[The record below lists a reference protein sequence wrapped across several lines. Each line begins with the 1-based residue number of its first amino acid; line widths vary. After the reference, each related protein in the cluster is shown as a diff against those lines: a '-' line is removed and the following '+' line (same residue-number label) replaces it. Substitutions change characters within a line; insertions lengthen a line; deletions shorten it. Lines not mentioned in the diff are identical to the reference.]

1 MSKEAIKQFRE
12 AINGNEEWQEEVRN
26 FGDDDSMATY
36 ASSKGFEFTSEEY
49 VEYVEGLQSELTEFE
64 TEMVVGGGTCKEK
77 GHKHNRRLYKNKDGS
92 VHGKLPDWVNPISR
106 KSGNLTQTCIFGRYG
121 RKYVGKNA
129 TSGQG
134 ETHDYRGDK
143 WDW

>member
-1 MSKEAIKQFRE
+1 MNKVEEFRT
-12 AINGNEEWQEEVRN
+12 AINENTEWQEEVRN

-77 GHKHNRRLYKNKDGS
+77 GHNHNRRMYKNKDGS
-92 VHGKLPDWVNPISR
+92 VHGTLPGWARHNA
-106 KSGNLTQTCIFGRYG
+106 GNLRGTCLFGRYD